1 VTAPDRPDAVV
12 VSAQF
17 AVYPLRQEHL
27 APAIQVVA
35 DALIAADLRPE
46 VGSMSTLVVGDSQTL
61 FAALHEG
68 FLRAAAQGPV
78 VMTITVSN
86 ACPLPP
92 AEQR

>member
-1 VTAPDRPDAVV
+1 
-12 VSAQF
+12 
-17 AVYPLRQEHL
+17 
-27 APAIQVVA
+27 
-35 DALIAADLRPE
+35 
-46 VGSMSTLVVGDSQTL
+46 MSTLVVGDSHAL

-92 AEQR
+92 AEHR

>member
-1 VTAPDRPDAVV
+1 MTSPDRPDAVV
-12 VSAQF
+12 VSLQF

-27 APAIQVVA
+27 APAIQMVT

-46 VGSMSTLVVGDSQTL
+46 VGSMSTLVVGDSQAL

-92 AEQR
+92 AEHR